1 MVVLVIILLVYKL
14 KVKMQQTSY
23 SHFKSLLKYT
33 KPWRPRMVLAS
44 FYSVLNK
51 IFDLAPEILIGVT
64 VDLIVERKNSFVASL
79 GFESISSQIIFL
91 GVATFLIWGLESLFQ
106 YLYSINWRNIS
117 QNVEHY
123 IRLEAYDHVQKLDL
137 SWYENQNIGN
147 ITAILNDDVNQLE
160 RFLDSGINSIIQ
172 IIISTIVV
180 GAIFFYISPMIAC
193 IAILPIPLILIIA
206 LFFQKNLNP
215 RYQAVRNA
223 AGKISTTVFNNL
235 LGIQTIKSSIQED
248 TENKRLKEI
257 SQDYQNKNKHAIK
270 LSSAFVPVVRMGVL
284 SGFLGTMILG
294 AFMALNGEIGV
305 GSFSVLVFLT
315 QRFLWPF
322 TSLGEIV
329 DKFER
334 AMASTFRILN
344 LIETPIKIKNK
355 LNYESISDYLQPI
368 QFNSVNFSYIK
379 EQAIFNDLNIS
390 IAPEKLIGIVGSTG
404 AGKTTIAKLL
414 LRFYDPKLGSI
425 KIGDTDIKNISTS
438 DLRQNIG
445 FVSQEIFLIDGTIKE
460 NILYSHME
468 HDEKALIDAARK
480 SQAHEFISKLPNGYD
495 TLVGERGQK
504 LSVGQ
509 KQRLAIARAIYKNPP
524 ILIFDEATS
533 AVDNLTE
540 RLIQEAIS
548 EISKGRTTIVIA
560 HRLSTIR
567 HADRIIVIDN
577 SKIIED
583 DKHDNLVDI
592 DNGFYANL
600 WKIQTGEGH

>member
-1 MVVLVIILLVYKL
+1 
-14 KVKMQQTSY
+14 MQHNSY

-33 KPWRPRMVLAS
+33 KPWRPRMLLAS
-44 FYSVLNK
+44 FYSILNK
-51 IFDLAPEILIGVT
+51 IFDLAPEILIGIT

-91 GVATFLIWGLESLFQ
+91 GVVTFLIWALESLFQ

-123 IRLEAYDHVQKLDL
+123 IRLDAYQHVQKLDL
-137 SWYENQNIGN
+137 SWYENENIGN

-172 IIISTIVV
+172 LFISTIAV

-193 IAILPIPLILIIA
+193 IAILPIPLILMIA
-206 LFFQKNLNP
+206 FFFQRNLNP
-215 RYQAVRNA
+215 RYQSVRNA

-235 LGIQTIKSSIQED
+235 LGIQTIKSFIQEN
-248 TENKRLKEI
+248 TENNRLKDI
-257 SQDYQNKNKHAIK
+257 SQDYQTKNKHAIK

-294 AFMALNGEIGV
+294 AFMAIKGEIGV

-329 DKFER
+329 DQFER
-334 AMASTFRILN
+334 AMASTYRILN
-344 LIETPIKIKNK
+344 LIKTPIKIQNK
-355 LNYESISDYLQPI
+355 ANSFKMNNYMKKIKFESINFHYTTNQDI
-368 QFNSVNFSYIK
+368 FKNFNLEIDSS
-379 EQAIFNDLNIS
+379 
-390 IAPEKLIGIVGSTG
+390 KLIGIVGRTG
-404 AGKTTIAKLL
+404 AGKSTIAKLI
-414 LRFYDPKLGSI
+414 LRFYDPQSGNI
-425 KIGDTDIKNISTS
+425 KIGNTNIKEISTD
-438 DLRQNIG
+438 DLRKNIG
-445 FVSQEIFLIDGTIKE
+445 FVSQEIFLIDGTIEE
-460 NILYSHME
+460 NITYSHM
-468 HDEKALIDAARK
+468 DYNPTSMIDAAKK
-480 SQAHEFISKLPNGYD
+480 SQAHEFIEKLPNGYN

-504 LSVGQ
+504 LSIGQ

-533 AVDNLTE
+533 AVDNRTE
-540 RLIQEAIS
+540 RMIQNAIS

-577 SKIIED
+577 SNIIED
-583 DKHDNLVDI
+583 GRHDELIKIN
-592 DNGFYANL
+592 NGFYSKL
-600 WKIQTGEGH
+600 WKIQTGTLN

>member
-1 MVVLVIILLVYKL
+1 
-14 KVKMQQTSY
+14 MQETSY
-23 SHFKSLLKYT
+23 DHFKSLLKYT
-33 KPWRPRMVLAS
+33 NPWRLRMILAS

-51 IFDLAPEILIGVT
+51 IFDLAPEILIGIT
-64 VDLIVERKNSFVASL
+64 VDLIVERKDSFVASL
-79 GFESISSQIIFL
+79 GFESITSQIIFL
-91 GVATFLIWGLESLFQ
+91 GISTFFIWSLESLFQ

-123 IRLEAYDHVQKLDL
+123 IRLDAYDHVQKLDL
-137 SWYENQNIGN
+137 SWYENENIGN

-180 GAIFFYISPMIAC
+180 GAVFFYISPLIAC
-193 IAILPIPLILIIA
+193 IAIMPIPIILVIA
-206 LFFQKNLNP
+206 FFFQKNLNP

-223 AGKISTTVFNNL
+223 AGNISTTVFNNL
-235 LGIQTIKSSIQED
+235 LGIQTIKSFIREK
-248 TENKRLKEI
+248 TEKDRLKKI

-270 LSSAFVPVVRMGVL
+270 LSSAFVPIVRMGVL

-322 TSLGEIV
+322 TRLGEIV
-329 DKFER
+329 DQFER
-334 AMASTFRILN
+334 AMASTYRILN
-344 LIETPIKIKNK
+344 LINTPIKIKN
-355 LNYESISDYLQPI
+355 ISKPEKIDDYMSPI
-368 QFNSVNFSYIK
+368 IFDNINFSYDD
-379 EQAIFNDLNIS
+379 EQIIFNNLNLHVN
-390 IAPEKLIGIVGSTG
+390 PGELIGIVGSTG
-404 AGKTTIAKLL
+404 AGKTTIAKLI
-414 LRFYDPKLGSI
+414 LRFYDPKSGSI
-425 KIGDTDIKNISTS
+425 KIGNTDIKNISTS
-438 DLRQNIG
+438 DLRKNIG

-460 NILYSHME
+460 NILYSHMGY
-468 HDEKALIDAARK
+468 DKKALIDAAKK

-583 DKHDNLVDI
+583 DKHDNLVEI
-592 DNGFYANL
+592 GNGFYANL
-600 WKIQTGEGH
+600 WKIQTGEGS